1 MKLLFKLVITV
12 ITCLTL
18 ALGSLDANGQNA
30 IQLSDE
36 ATISVITFGPYQGEL
51 WSAFGHSG
59 VRVYDPGSN
68 IDWMYD
74 WGRFDF
80 NQANFYW
87 NFAKGQ
93 MLYSIGRTR
102 DFGRYRDYYMNAD
115 RYIYEQV
122 LNLNKSEKQEFFNAL
137 EENYRPEN
145 RNYYYNY
152 VYDNCA
158 TRIQRITEQAI
169 VDSIYFPYTYTVQG
183 KSVRD
188 LMDDYLDFQPWGD
201 LIIDIG
207 LGNQIDDE
215 APGQV
220 YMFLPD
226 YVYKGFSEALIIQG
240 DTAINL
246 VAKTNIL
253 YESQKTPEAPG
264 IFTPFNAF
272 LILFFI
278 VGLITNRDFKKKK
291 RTKWVDY
298 ILFTI
303 VGIFGWWL
311 VFLWLGTDHL
321 SKNNWNLLWAFPLHI
336 PFVYLLGRKKLEY
349 KLSRI
354 YRFLAVL
361 HLLTLVFWVI
371 LPQPLHPAL
380 VPLVVTLIL
389 RSFYISYDLSRI

>member
-1 MKLLFKLVITV
+1 MKLLLKSVAIPVLVMILSSTW
-12 ITCLTL
+12 
-18 ALGSLDANGQNA
+18 AHAQNR
-30 IQLSDE
+30 IRLSDQ

-59 VRVYDPGSN
+59 VRVNDPVLN

-102 DFGRYRDYYMNAD
+102 DFGRYRDYYISED
-115 RYIYEQV
+115 RYIFEQV
-122 LNLNKSEKQEFFNAL
+122 LNLNQGEKQDFFNAL
-137 EENYRPEN
+137 EENYLPEN

-158 TRIQRITEQAI
+158 TRIQGITQQAI
-169 VDSIYFPYTYTVQG
+169 ADSIYFPYSYTVPG

-188 LMDDYLDFQPWGD
+188 LMDDYLDYQPWGD

-207 LGNQIDDE
+207 LGSQIDSE

-226 YVYKGFSEALIIQG
+226 YVFKGFAEAKIIKG
-240 DTAINL
+240 DSAIDL
-246 VAKTNIL
+246 VAATNQI
-253 YESQKTPEAPG
+253 YTVKKTPESPG
-264 IFTPFNAF
+264 VFTPFNTF
-272 LILFFI
+272 LVLFFV
-278 VGLITNRDFKKKK
+278 VGLITNRDFKRKK
-291 RTKWVDY
+291 RTKWIDY
-298 ILFTI
+298 VLFTI

-311 VFLWLGTDHL
+311 VFLWFGTDHL

-336 PFVYLLGRKKLEY
+336 PFVYLLGKKKWEY
-349 KLSRI
+349 PLSRA

-361 HLLTLVFWVI
+361 LALTLVFWLLI
-371 LPQPLHPAL
+371 PQPLNPAL
-380 VPLVVTLIL
+380 VPLVITMIL